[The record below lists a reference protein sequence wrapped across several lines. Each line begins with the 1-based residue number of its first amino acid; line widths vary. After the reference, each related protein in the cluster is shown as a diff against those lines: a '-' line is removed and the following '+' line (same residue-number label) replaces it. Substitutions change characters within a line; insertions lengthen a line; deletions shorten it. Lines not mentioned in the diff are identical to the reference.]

1 MILDEITAA
10 TKKRV
15 EICKQR
21 ISLEEMKRNACSLP
35 VEDKFPFEIPL
46 RGEKAAF
53 ICEIK
58 KASPSKGIIAED
70 FPYLNIAKEYEEAG
84 ADSISV
90 LTEPDYFMGSNKYLE
105 EIHRKVNTPL
115 LRKDFTVDEY
125 MIYEAKVIGASAVLL
140 ICSLL
145 SEAVLGEWIELC
157 ESLGLSALV
166 EAHDEEE
173 ISGGYKEL
181 SEASG
186 KNTEKYTV
194 CSGERHPHERR
205 YQGAGTGRCERRS
218 DR

>member
-115 LRKDFTVDEY
+115 LRKDFTIDEY
-125 MIYEAKVIGASAVLL
+125 MIYEAKVIGASAELL
-140 ICSLL
+140 IFFRKRYSGSGSNCVKAWGCLH
-145 SEAVLGEWIELC
+145 WWKPMMRKR
-157 ESLGLSALV
+157 SAGQS
-166 EAHDEEE
+166 A
-173 ISGGYKEL
+173 
-181 SEASG
+181 
-186 KNTEKYTV
+186 
-194 CSGERHPHERR
+194 P
-205 YQGAGTGRCERRS
+205 GRGS
-218 DR
+218 